1 MKRGIAILALSVMIG
16 AAWAELEYKSLDLG
30 RDDSLLFSTQT
41 ELPGD
46 GPYDSLFASD
56 LNGGGTAQL
65 TVFPERITLVEGGA
79 RLQVQNRFGLFRS
92 DRSLSGLSPVVGYPA
107 FARGSAVRLGRLL
120 PCATSPD
127 GAYVLSVLPTS
138 PAYARLVLFDVAKG
152 KETLVASDVGYSIEY
167 LPVRWSPDSRNFV
180 YSKEGS
186 IYYYSVDQL
195 SSSRVLDEEY
205 RRIGDGRIQCAR
217 WASDGSLF
225 YLKDDAL
232 FRILP
237 GGVLYPGLIPR
248 HSGHGCARGQDS
260 FSLRS

>member
-1 MKRGIAILALSVMIG
+1 MKRCIAILALSLMI
-16 AAWAELEYKSLDLG
+16 AAEWAELEYKGLDLG
-30 RDDSLLFSTQT
+30 KDDSLLFSAQA

-46 GPYDSLFASD
+46 GTYDTLFVSD
-56 LNGGGTAQL
+56 LGGNGTAQL
-65 TVFPERITLVEGGA
+65 TVYPERITLIEGGA

-92 DRSLSGLSPVVGYPA
+92 DRSLSGLAPVAGYPA
-107 FARGSAVRLGRLL
+107 FARGSAVRQGRLL

-127 GAYVLSVLPTS
+127 GSFVLSVVPTS
-138 PAYARLVLFDVAKG
+138 AAYARLVLFDVAKS
-152 KETLVASDVGYSIEY
+152 KETIVASNVGYSIEY
-167 LPVRWSPDSRNFV
+167 LPARWSPDSRNFV

-195 SSSRVLDEEY
+195 AGSRVLDEEY

-225 YLKDDAL
+225 YLKDTAL

-237 GGVLYPGLIPR
+237 
-248 HSGHGCARGQDS
+248 ADS
-260 FSLRS
+260 SRRPCTEA